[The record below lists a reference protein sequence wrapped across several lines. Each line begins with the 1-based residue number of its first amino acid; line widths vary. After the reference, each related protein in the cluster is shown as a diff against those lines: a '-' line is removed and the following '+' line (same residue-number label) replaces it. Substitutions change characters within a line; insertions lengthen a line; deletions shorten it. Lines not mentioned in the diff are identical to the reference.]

1 MWQAIKLYSSKTWT
15 FLLPIIK
22 IFMSQAGTTLASIAL
37 NAVQLVANG
46 AMNNDEKKA
55 AAFAQITDEL
65 KAKGIELGTSVI
77 NLAIEAAVQKMKE
90 S

>member
-1 MWQAIKLYSSKTWT
+1 
-15 FLLPIIK
+15 
-22 IFMSQAGTTLASIAL
+22 
-37 NAVQLVANG
+37 
-46 AMNNDEKKA
+46 MNNDEKKA